1 MPIGR
6 AVKMAVTKWLY
17 TIRDI
22 KMCWNRSRNW
32 KTEVDMSMLTDKM
45 NDDIQRI
52 IDQLEKSKLE
62 TNRWEKIRLVKQTT
76 HSAEDYAFYWEE
88 KLADL
93 AG

>member
-1 MPIGR
+1 
-6 AVKMAVTKWLY
+6 
-17 TIRDI
+17 
-22 KMCWNRSRNW
+22 
-32 KTEVDMSMLTDKM
+32 M

-52 IDQLEKSKLE
+52 IDRLEKAKQE
-62 TNRWEKIRLVKQTT
+62 TNRWEKIRSVKQVT